1 MGIKGEL
8 VRNVFLR
15 NRSFKTHEKNTKNNN
30 FVERKKWHTV
40 RSYLCGDEYNSVL
53 VEEDAAS
60 IRSSEATVTQPVEEL
75 EVSSTQKQEPAVEV
89 LDLSS
94 QLKRQVQAAFIIQSA
109 FRSFLARRRDAEI
122 KEMDNDSMKEIIEGI
137 ESPSRESLSTSIEVQ
152 TGNSEAFSVQDERIV
167 FSNRVQQKSKTQLHK
182 LKEEWDDST
191 VSSNVTKMRIQNRL
205 EASTR
210 RERALAYAFSQQLR
224 ICSKRKHSK
233 SDVMEANMSWSWL
246 ERWMATR
253 LPEGSSVETHTR
265 KPSEVIENNHRLV
278 ISQRLLD
285 ISAEEKESCGSNEV
299 SVRSVNFSADA
310 LKSTDSNLAKNRS
323 KGSSDISRRKTVPSL
338 HLDGDC
344 TKVSKRDWVA
354 LAETERDKR
363 SRQKQAGGRGEIK
376 CNDAYINNFPSS
388 SPVESRIGV

>member
-15 NRSFKTHEKNTKNNN
+15 NRSFKTHEKNTRNNN
-30 FVERKKWHTV
+30 SVERKKWHSV

-60 IRSSEATVTQPVEEL
+60 IRSSEATVTQPVLEL
-75 EVSSTQKQEPAVEV
+75 EISTQKQEPAMEV
-89 LDLSS
+89 FDLGS
-94 QLKRQVQAAFIIQSA
+94 QLKRQEQAALLIQSA

-122 KEMDNDSMKEIIEGI
+122 EWTNSDSKKEITEGI

-167 FSNRVQQKSKTQLHK
+167 LSNRMQQKTKTQLHK

-233 SDVMEANMSWSWL
+233 SDAIEANMSWSWL

-253 LPEGSSVETHTR
+253 LPEGSSVETHTM
-265 KPSEVIENNHRLV
+265 KPSEGIDNNPRLV
-278 ISQRLLD
+278 ISQRLFD
-285 ISAEEKESCGSNEV
+285 IGAEEKESCGSNEV
-299 SVRSVNFSADA
+299 SVRSFNFSADA
-310 LKSTDSNLAKNRS
+310 LKSRS
-323 KGSSDISRRKTVPSL
+323 KGSSYVSRSKTVPSL
-338 HLDGDC
+338 QLNNEDF
-344 TKVSKRDWVA
+344 TKVSKGDWV
-354 LAETERDKR
+354 AETERDKR
-363 SRQKQAGGRGEIK
+363 SRQRQAGGRGEIK
-376 CNDAYINNFPSS
+376 CNDAYINSSPSS
-388 SPVESRIGV
+388 SPVESRVGV

>member
-15 NRSFKTHEKNTKNNN
+15 NRSFKTHEKNTRNNN
-30 FVERKKWHTV
+30 SVERKKWHSV

-75 EVSSTQKQEPAVEV
+75 EVSTQKQEPAVEV

-94 QLKRQVQAAFIIQSA
+94 QLKRQEQAAFIIQSA
-109 FRSFLARRRDAEI
+109 FRSFLARRRDAEV
-122 KEMDNDSMKEIIEGI
+122 KEMDNDSKKEINEGI
-137 ESPSRESLSTSIEVQ
+137 ESPSRESLTTSIEVQ
-152 TGNSEAFSVQDERIV
+152 TGNSEALSVQDERV
-167 FSNRVQQKSKTQLHK
+167 VLSNRVQQKSKTQLHK

-233 SDVMEANMSWSWL
+233 SDVIEANMSWSWL

-265 KPSEVIENNHRLV
+265 KPSELIDNNNRFV
-278 ISQRLLD
+278 ISQRLFD

-310 LKSTDSNLAKNRS
+310 LKSTDGNLAKNRS

-338 HLDGDC
+338 HLDGDF

-363 SRQKQAGGRGEIK
+363 GRQKQTGGRGEIK
-376 CNDAYINNFPSS
+376 CNDACINSSPSS